1 MYTEAMEAES
11 LNVWRRHSV
20 QQYQKDNVVYGETSF
35 QKQVLFWTSNVHSS
49 SVLPS
54 ESTTEIGP
62 CHHPRVHIWT
72 SSSSAHPTAGADVS
86 GQRERSRL
94 ENKHKTKGKKHL
106 VRTHASSLTLL
117 YSCTYTGESKKTKWK
132 PQTKTLLDVCHQK
145 QIKKHWS
152 AGRLIWRS
160 DRVSPKNR
168 AVNVIPLSDFRM
180 KWRVK

>member
-1 MYTEAMEAES
+1 MQRPAFKSKFSSELQMCTV
-11 LNVWRRHSV
+11 L
-20 QQYQKDNVVYGETSF
+20 VYCPQT
-35 QKQVLFWTSNVHSS
+35 
-49 SVLPS
+49 P

-72 SSSSAHPTAGADVS
+72 SSSSADPTAGADVS

-94 ENKHKTKGKKHL
+94 ENKHKTKGKKKPHL
-106 VRTHASSLTLL
+106 VQTHASSLTLV

-132 PQTKTLLDVCHQK
+132 AQTKTLLDICHRK
-145 QIKKHWS
+145 QIRKGWS

-160 DRVSPKNR
+160 ARGSPKNG
-168 AVNVIPLSDFRM
+168 AVNVIPLLDFPM